1 MTNGAVSLIGLI
13 ILVLVKENANL
24 LRASLSHGTPPHI
37 HKSVWD
43 VPLPDSDSLLISMP
57 SDAEFPSDAR
67 IQGAYSFIALCSL
80 TSLLGKI
87 LPLIYVLETPPL
99 ESSFRE
105 LRRHETA
112 LNEWEETLPSWLCP
126 TSPRFER
133 KAAGAL
139 NLQLSFLAV
148 KLCLSRIALLE
159 IHRSNE
165 SAADE
170 DRMYYRSR
178 CRKAARAVIDFATS
192 LERDEIHTFWLPYT
206 AYHFTSAA
214 TLTLRCALEAENAD
228 TARECVASA
237 KKLMSFLRDKKNNAN
252 WDLTDICLGQCEA
265 VVDRLCD
272 TDYLEMWRKHPHTGQ
287 HAVDR
292 INQENNNSNAPGP
305 QFPVHGSAADHAA
318 PPEGP
323 FQQLPNQPMGD
334 PAVDGIGDP
343 GFLQTFMTFGSM
355 PGLIGET
362 PAFPDL
368 WQMPYL
374 DEYGYR
380 GI

>member
-1 MTNGAVSLIGLI
+1 
-13 ILVLVKENANL
+13 
-24 LRASLSHGTPPHI
+24 
-37 HKSVWD
+37 
-43 VPLPDSDSLLISMP
+43 MP
-57 SDAEFPSDAR
+57 SNATFPPDAR

-87 LPLIYVLETPPL
+87 LPLIYALETQPL

-112 LNEWEETLPSWLCP
+112 LNEWEESLQSWLCP

-165 SAADE
+165 SAVDE
-170 DRMYYRSR
+170 DKMYYRSR
-178 CRKAARAVIDFATS
+178 CRKAARAVIDFTTN
-192 LERDEIHTFWLPYT
+192 LERDEINTFWLPYT

-228 TARECVASA
+228 TAQECVASA
-237 KKLMSFLRDKKNNAN
+237 KKLMNFLRSMKNDAN

-272 TDYLEMWRKHPHTGQ
+272 TDYLEMWRKHPHAGQ
-287 HAVDR
+287 HASDR
-292 INQENNNSNAPGP
+292 INQENNSGNASGP
-305 QFPVHGSAADHAA
+305 QFPANGSAVDHAGQ
-318 PPEGP
+318 PEGP
-323 FQQLPNQPMGD
+323 FQQLPNQAMGD
-334 PAVDGIGDP
+334 PAADVIGDP
-343 GFLQTFMTFGSM
+343 GFLQTFMTFGSI
-355 PGLIGET
+355 PGLMGET

-368 WQMPYL
+368 WQMSYL